1 MQIKN
6 IILGFGIGIIITAT
20 VIFWAYSEE
29 NGALPREKTV
39 GNEPVATPAVT
50 PEPEI
55 ITVPIDLTD
64 DEIIDRAR
72 ELDMILAS
80 EAEYHVSDRFVIS
93 RAGQLG
99 MVFPH
104 TNTDEQAIEASAP
117 PTDEGAETDNQEP
130 ETQTTLAQSTA
141 TPTATASGK
150 KGYART
156 ENNRFVLG
164 IEKGMTL
171 NEVSDLMEK
180 AGIID
185 SAKSFSSYL
194 AKAKLEM
201 YVMNGEFNIPFGS
214 GYDDLVYLLTGRKI
228 KR

>member
-6 IILGFGIGIIITAT
+6 IVLGFGIGIIITAA

-29 NGALPREKTV
+29 NGAKPPEKTV
-39 GNEPVATPAVT
+39 INEPVAMPIVT

-72 ELDMILAS
+72 KLDMIMAA
-80 EAEYHVSDRFVIS
+80 EAEYHVSDRFVIN

-104 TNTDEQAIEASAP
+104 TNTDEQALEASAP
-117 PTDEGAETDNQEP
+117 PTDEP
-130 ETQTTLAQSTA
+130 ETQATLAQSTE
-141 TPTATASGK
+141 TPTATASAK

-156 ENNRFVLG
+156 ESNRFVLG
-164 IEKGMTL
+164 IEKGMSL
-171 NEVSDLMEK
+171 NEVSDLMEQ

-194 AKAKLEM
+194 VKAKLEM

-214 GYDDLVYLLTGRKI
+214 GYDELVYLLTGRKI